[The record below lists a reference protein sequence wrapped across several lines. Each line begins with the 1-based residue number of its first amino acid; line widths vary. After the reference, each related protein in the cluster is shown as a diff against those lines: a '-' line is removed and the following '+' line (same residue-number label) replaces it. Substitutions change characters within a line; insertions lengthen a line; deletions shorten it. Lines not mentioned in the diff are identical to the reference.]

1 MAVGGAAFVGTTMV
15 LSSRAFGLA
24 DPIPPAVPV
33 YTAVI
38 SATNNKLINVT
49 LGPGTAICE
58 PTASS
63 PTTASVPNSQ
73 FVVVGT
79 PNRAS
84 ATPPTASLTPGG
96 THSLVIT
103 KTQNGNSSIAIEF
116 RARYR
121 CTQGATT
128 TEVCRSWVLTFA
140 KPGNSWGSAGAP
152 FTPLLSAPGL
162 VCPV

>member
-1 MAVGGAAFVGTTMV
+1 MAAGGLAFAGTTMV

-24 DPIPPAVPV
+24 DPTPPLVPI

-38 SATNNKLINVT
+38 SATDTKRINVT
-49 LGPGTAICE
+49 LGPGAATCV

-63 PTTASVPNSQ
+63 PTTPSVVASQ
-73 FVVVGT
+73 YLVVGT
-79 PNRAS
+79 PSRAS
-84 ATPPTASLTPGG
+84 ATPPSGTLVPGG
-96 THSLVIT
+96 THSFYIT
-103 KTQNGNSSIAIEF
+103 KTQNGSSSIAIEF

-140 KPGNSWGSAGAP
+140 KSGNSWGKAGAP
-152 FTPLLSAPGL
+152 FTPSLSAPGL
-162 VCPV
+162 VCPI